1 MKIELDT
8 IIKLSNDEKYVVINH
23 LNDEG
28 RDFYLTMGIIKDN
41 EIDSSKVVIIEEIKD
56 DEGYYVEKVIDS
68 ELLLKLTRLFK
79 EQL

>member
-8 IIKLSNDEKYVVINH
+8 IIKLSNDEKYVVINY
-23 LNDEG
+23 LNNDG
-28 RDFYLTMGIIKDN
+28 HDYYLTMGIIKDN

-68 ELLLKLTRLFK
+68 ELLLKLTKLFK
-79 EQL
+79 DQL

>member
-28 RDFYLTMGIIKDN
+28 HDYYLTMGIIKDN

-68 ELLLKLTRLFK
+68 DLLLKLTRLFK
-79 EQL
+79 DQL